1 MSNQKFFRS
10 HDEKYLAM
18 QGMRSWEA
26 SRIMRNQL
34 TDLAVELGELVQCSR
49 ELREF
54 ARGLQNRSLTD
65 DILVYVNT
73 LDERLGNARR
83 TLEKIR
89 DGEV

>member
-1 MSNQKFFRS
+1 MSDQKFFRS

-34 TDLAVELGELVQCSR
+34 TDLSLV
-49 ELREF
+49 LREAIVC
-54 ARGLQNRSLTD
+54 ARGTSELLGRDS
-65 DILVYVNT
+65 
-73 LDERLGNARR
+73 LDETRLRAERLEDYLAEAITR
-83 TLEKIR
+83 LEKIR